1 MFKVLP
7 LMKKHGKGIILN
19 IASRSGSLDLPG
31 TLSYSVSKTAVIR
44 AVGCIQLELDM
55 DGLGDDIQ
63 IYALHPGGVLT
74 DMPQS
79 IFSPYMC
86 ANCLAPMAA
95 DVVAAYP
102 QRAAALKEWLPL
114 FKTSRFL
121 CGATMVY
128 IASGKA
134 KVLKGRYFD
143 CEQDIEQ
150 VVAAGPSEIIDK
162 DLYRLQIPF
171 LGGLA
176 NDGGIA
182 KDMKVAP
189 H

>member
-1 MFKVLP
+1 M
-7 LMKKHGKGIILN
+7 
-19 IASRSGSLDLPG
+19 
-31 TLSYSVSKTAVIR
+31 
-44 AVGCIQLELDM
+44 
-55 DGLGDDIQ
+55 
-63 IYALHPGGVLT
+63 
-74 DMPQS
+74 
-79 IFSPYMC
+79 
-86 ANCLAPMAA
+86 AP
-95 DVVAAYP
+95 DVAAAYP
-102 QRAAALKEWLPL
+102 DRVEALKAWLPL

-128 IASGKA
+128 LASGKG

-150 VVAAGPSEIIDK
+150 VVAAGASEIIDK

-171 LGGLA
+171 LGGLP

-182 KDMKVAP
+182 RDMRIAP